1 MKSCYTVY
9 YYKFKNSQKHDWWER
24 LDNSVGL
31 CKATQ
36 TNRLALD
43 ELLWCDYTILPSK
56 HFWQP
61 RNTSDYYGFM
71 VFIPPKYVLLAGC
84 KHLFFVRGTGH
95 LRLHQNCIFCSV
107 IDPVSALCFTSGT
120 AKKKK
125 KNGICSVYQF
135 ISIFF
140 HDFQSQI
147 NPLYM
152 SIFYCYL

>member
-9 YYKFKNSQKHDWWER
+9 YYKFKNSQKHDRWER

-61 RNTSDYYGFM
+61 RNTSDYYGFT

-120 AKKKK
+120 DKKKK
-125 KNGICSVYQF
+125 KMKYVQCINLYSSF
-135 ISIFF
+135 FMISKVK
-140 HDFQSQI
+140 
-147 NPLYM
+147 
-152 SIFYCYL
+152 